1 MIYILIIMSLT
12 GKSVATAEFNGYERC
27 QSAVK
32 QIELKDSSG
41 IQYYKAICVER
52 GR

>member
-27 QSAVK
+27 QAAVK
-32 QIELKDSSG
+32 QVEKDYNG
-41 IQYYKAICVER
+41 IQYYKAICMER